1 MGHIFTSY
9 KLKMVKEKSGVYEVS
24 NTISNP
30 QNAYNIMTK
39 IVKIQEECEEV
50 LYVITLNVK
59 NNVTGLF
66 EVSRGSLNSSIVHPR
81 EILKRAILNNAAAI
95 VLCHNHPSGNPE
107 PSREDIG
114 ITSRVKECG
123 NIIGIDLLDH
133 IIIGD
138 ENYVSLKDLNC
149 L

>member
-81 EILKRAILNNAAAI
+81 EVLKRAILNNAAAI

-107 PSREDIG
+107 PSREDIA

>member
-81 EILKRAILNNAAAI
+81 EVLKRAILNNAASI

-107 PSREDIG
+107 PSREDIA

-138 ENYVSLKDLNC
+138 ENYVSLKELNC

>member
-81 EILKRAILNNAAAI
+81 EILKRAILNNAASI

-107 PSREDIG
+107 PSREDIA

>member
-81 EILKRAILNNAAAI
+81 EILKRAILNNAASI

-107 PSREDIG
+107 PSREDIA

-138 ENYVSLKDLNC
+138 ENYVSLKELNC

>member
-107 PSREDIG
+107 PSREDIA

-138 ENYVSLKDLNC
+138 ENYVSLKELNC

>member
-107 PSREDIG
+107 PSREDIA